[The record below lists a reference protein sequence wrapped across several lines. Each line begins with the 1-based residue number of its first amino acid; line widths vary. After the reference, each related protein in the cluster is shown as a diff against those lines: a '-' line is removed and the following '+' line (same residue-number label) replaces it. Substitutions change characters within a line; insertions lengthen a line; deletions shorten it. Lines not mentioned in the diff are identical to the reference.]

1 MHEVF
6 NDMECEAL
14 ADTFIARRERDSV
27 APPPLAMNCREST
40 GQNQYMTGTV
50 GVHADFLRLRAAAS
64 AIWNEF
70 LIFWWDARLC
80 HHEFRFNFLA
90 ALRKRTKFRGR
101 GATNYL
107 KKTE

>member
-1 MHEVF
+1 MQAVF
-6 NDMECEAL
+6 NDMESEVQA
-14 ADTFIARRERDSV
+14 ADTLFTRRELESISPKG
-27 APPPLAMNCREST
+27 ASEST
-40 GQNQYMTGTV
+40 GSTEEIDTTS
-50 GVHADFLRLRAAAS
+50 VHDDFLLLREASS
-64 AIWNEF
+64 AILDAF

>member
-1 MHEVF
+1 
-6 NDMECEAL
+6 
-14 ADTFIARRERDSV
+14 
-27 APPPLAMNCREST
+27 MNCREST